1 LPFQIDQPGAGML
14 AEKASE
20 FRKMNRVLENRFY
33 YLDNFQ
39 RVLDWIGERYR
50 DLLIAEEQEFIERFG
65 SLPASSRALL
75 VRMVMRKGDLFR
87 ASKLQYEEIGCTRQ
101 GAGPLADAGWIDY
114 RPLLTLEQL
123 FGLLRKPEI
132 SQIFGPS
139 LRNKAAR
146 KDEQL
151 EALRD
156 QFSEARHF
164 LDWCPHADDC
174 VYQLKIGSLC
184 DRFRLMFFGNLHQ
197 DWTEFVLSDLGIF
210 KYEKVQF
217 SAASRGFRTRTDVDD
232 YLHLHH
238 CRERFQ
244 LGEPADEIMKLIP
257 AGVLENDWLE
267 SRRGRILFE
276 IAQHYERTDELR
288 TALDIYS
295 ACGHPG
301 SRIRAIRV
309 LERSD
314 EFQAAFDLATAAE
327 SGPESEAER
336 QQLARIL
343 PRLRRKLGL
352 PKLPSG
358 AAATVPRVDLILP
371 VPEADFFVEGV
382 VVDHLAEPHAPVH
395 YVENTLINS
404 LFGLLCW
411 NAIFAAVPGAFFH
424 PFHTGPVDLHN
435 ADFHRRRQREFDVC
449 LSQLDTDEYLHTINR
464 NFREKAGI
472 QSPFVFWEILS
483 RALLDLALTCIPA
496 SHLKKWFERILLDI
510 QSNRAGF
517 PDLIQFWP
525 QEKRYR
531 MIEVKGP
538 GDRLQDN
545 QIRLLD
551 YCMTHEMPV
560 SVCYVRWSE
569 DCE

>member
-1 LPFQIDQPGAGML
+1 
-14 AEKASE
+14 
-20 FRKMNRVLENRFY
+20 MNRVLENRFY

-39 RVLDWIGERYR
+39 QVLDWIGKRYS
-50 DLLIAEEQEFIERFG
+50 DLLIADELTFIERFG
-65 SLPASSRALL
+65 SLPAISRALL

-87 ASKLQYEEIGCTRQ
+87 SSKLKYDEIGCTRQ
-101 GAGPLADAGWIDY
+101 AARPLAEAGWIDD

-123 FGLLRKPEI
+123 FGLLKKPEI
-132 SQIFGPS
+132 SQLFGPC

-156 QFSEARHF
+156 QFTEARHF
-164 LDWCPHADDC
+164 PDWYPDADDC
-174 VYQLKIGSLC
+174 VYLLKIGRLC

-210 KYEKVQF
+210 KYEKVEF
-217 SAASRGFRTRTDVDD
+217 STASRGFRTRADVDD
-232 YLHLHH
+232 YLHLHQ

-244 LGEPADEIMKLIP
+244 QGEPADEIVKLIP

-267 SRRGRILFE
+267 GRRARLLFE
-276 IAQHYERTDELR
+276 IAQHHERTDELHG
-288 TALDIYS
+288 ALEIYS
-295 ACGHPG
+295 ACSHPG

-309 LERSD
+309 LERS
-314 EFQAAFDLATAAE
+314 EELQTAFDLATAAE
-327 SGPESEAER
+327 RKPESEAER

-358 AAATVPRVDLILP
+358 AVAAVPRVDLILP
-371 VPEADFFVEGV
+371 TPETDFFVEGV
-382 VVDHLAEPHAPVH
+382 VGNHLAQPHAPVH

-411 NAIFAAVPGAFFH
+411 NAIFTAVPGAFFH
-424 PFHTGPVDLHN
+424 PFHTGPVDLHSV
-435 ADFHRRRQREFDVC
+435 DFHRRREREFDHC
-449 LSQLDTDEYLHTINR
+449 LSQLETDEYIHTITR
-464 NFREKAGI
+464 NFREKAGT
-472 QSPFVFWEILS
+472 QSPFVFWEILNEE
-483 RALLDLALTCIPA
+483 LLGLALTCIPA

-525 QEKRYR
+525 REKRYR

-551 YCMTHEMPV
+551 YCIAHQMPV

-569 DCE
+569 DRA